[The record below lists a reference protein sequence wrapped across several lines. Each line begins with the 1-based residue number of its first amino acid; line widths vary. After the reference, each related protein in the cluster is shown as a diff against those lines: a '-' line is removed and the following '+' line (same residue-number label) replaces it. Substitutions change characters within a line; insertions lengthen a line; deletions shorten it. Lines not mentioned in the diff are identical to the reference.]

1 MSPVAQRYNSFL
13 VIFFFLY
20 FFCEGKK
27 AIKRLWDKS
36 SNQVLLHIEFFFVV
50 LLDEVSLIN
59 NVLDAKKSL
68 DNRGGLYDQNL
79 ISRYDTLYHGIM
91 ILFL

>member
-13 VIFFFLY
+13 VIFFLY

-36 SNQVLLHIEFFFVV
+36 SNQVLLHIEFFFV

-79 ISRYDTLYHGIM
+79 ISRYDTYYITV
-91 ILFL
+91 